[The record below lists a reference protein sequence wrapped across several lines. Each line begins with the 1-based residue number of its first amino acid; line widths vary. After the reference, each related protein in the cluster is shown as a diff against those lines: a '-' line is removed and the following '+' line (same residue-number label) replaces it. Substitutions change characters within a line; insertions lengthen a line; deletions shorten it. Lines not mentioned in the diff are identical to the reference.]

1 MVSSE
6 RLERAFHMA
15 DAVATSGHQK
25 FISGTAHNGGTP
37 HLSGST
43 TIENRMQKSK
53 SVHDRSG
60 PTMKKKWR
68 GFVDGTS
75 RCIVDG

>member
-15 DAVATSGHQK
+15 DAGATSGHQK

-37 HLSGST
+37 HLSARQQSKT
-43 TIENRMQKSK
+43 VCKNRNPCTIAPDQQ
-53 SVHDRSG
+53 
-60 PTMKKKWR
+60 
-68 GFVDGTS
+68 
-75 RCIVDG
+75 